1 VLAPEATELEVRRLV
16 EGVRLRNYE
25 ASVYDVGPG
34 VILLPS
40 VSPEDLDE
48 LIGGHRAIERVFMPD
63 TRYCLTRR
71 EVEPGGTTVR
81 IGNVD
86 VNEREFVVIAGPCAV
101 ESREQLLATTAG
113 VVSAGAHVL
122 RGGAFKPRTS
132 PYNFQGLGMRGL
144 ELLAEARSRTGLP
157 VVTEVMDPYL
167 IEAMYPLVD
176 AFQVGA
182 RNMQNFDLLRALGE
196 ADKPVVIKRSPS
208 ATVEE
213 WLLAAEYVLVGGN
226 ERVILC
232 ERGIRTF
239 NNTTRYT
246 LDLAS
251 VALVKRETHLPVL
264 VDPSHATG
272 DPVLVGPTSLAAL
285 AVGADG
291 IMVEVHDDPRLA
303 LSDGQQSLTL
313 DAFARLMDSLR
324 ALAPAVGRQMAAPV
338 RTYSA

>member
-1 VLAPEATELEVRRLV
+1 VQA
-16 EGVRLRNYE
+16 
-25 ASVYDVGPG
+25 
-34 VILLPS
+34 
-40 VSPEDLDE
+40 
-48 LIGGHRAIERVFMPD
+48 
-63 TRYCLTRR
+63 
-71 EVEPGGTTVR
+71 
-81 IGNVD
+81 
-86 VNEREFVVIAGPCAV
+86 
-101 ESREQLLATTAG
+101 
-113 VVSAGAHVL
+113 AGANIL

-157 VVTEVMDPYL
+157 VVTEIMDPHL
-167 IEAMYPLVD
+167 IEPMYPLVD

-182 RNMQNFDLLRALGE
+182 RNMQNFDLLRALGD
-196 ADKPVVIKRSPS
+196 ADRPVVVKRAPS

-213 WLLAAEYVLVGGN
+213 WLLAAEYVLSGGN

-251 VALVKRETHLPVL
+251 VALVKRETHLPVI

-272 DPVLVGPTSLAAL
+272 DPVLVGPCALAAL

-291 IMVEVHDDPRLA
+291 VMVEVHDDPKLA
-303 LSDGQQSLTL
+303 LSDGQQALTI

-324 ALAPAVGRQMAAPV
+324 AMAPSTGRAVRAPV
-338 RTYSA
+338 HALRA